1 MYRLL
6 ACVALS
12 AAVVGFADPVYA
24 VPITGGFGLSNPTTT
39 ITFDEFGDTYLFQ
52 PITTQFSSLGVT
64 FDAGTGGAEDWEL
77 IPDSFGLPYFSNRSI
92 QSGAALGIMMHF
104 NSVVSAAAFG
114 VVSAGSPFIFE
125 ALLGGLV
132 VDQFQMAVAQPG
144 FIGFQNVRF
153 DTIRITRLDPDPAQN
168 TLAIDNLQLQAVPE
182 PATLLLVG
190 SGLAFAVGRRRQ
202 RKIE

>member
-6 ACVALS
+6 ASVALS
-12 AAVVGFADPVYA
+12 AALVSVANPAYA
-24 VPITGGFGLSNPTTT
+24 IPITGGFGLSNPSKT

-52 PITTQFSSLGVT
+52 PITTQFSPLGVT
-64 FDAGTGGAEDWEL
+64 FDAGTGGAQPWEL
-77 IPDSFGLPYFSNRSI
+77 FPGPFGVPYFSNRWI
-92 QSGAALGIMMHF
+92 GSGAAIGIMMHF

-114 VVSAGSPFIFE
+114 VSSAGSPFIFE

-132 VDQFQMAVAQPG
+132 VDQFQMDLGQPG
-144 FIGFQNVRF
+144 FIGFQNVLF
-153 DTIRITRLDPDPAQN
+153 DTIRITRLDSTPGQN
-168 TLAIDNLQLQAVPE
+168 QLALDNLQLQAVPE

-202 RKIE
+202 RKIG